1 MVRLYDLVDRL
12 APVDMPVLI
21 TGETGC
27 GKELIATAIHV
38 RSDRAAKP
46 LISVNCAALHDTLA
60 ESELFGHE
68 KGAFSGAV
76 ATRVGLIEAA
86 SESTLFLDEVGEL
99 TPSVQA
105 KLLRVLELH
114 RLTRVGDTREREVD
128 VRIVAATNRDL
139 EADVRGGRFRQDL
152 YFRLSAATLHLPPL
166 RQRSSELPLLASSF
180 LEDACQRSGRT
191 LMRVSEEAL
200 AVRLTHSWPGN
211 IRELKNVMQYAAA
224 TLSVEVL
231 LAEHL
236 VEQLGQP
243 LVVPVV
249 SSDEVASHALRHF
262 RPLADEIRE
271 LEITRIREALE
282 ATRGNQTHAA
292 ALLAMPVRTFFGKAK
307 QYGLTPR
314 KNAAPRTHRS
324 GR

>member
-12 APVDMPVLI
+12 APVNMPVLI

-38 RSDRAAKP
+38 RSERAAKP
-46 LISVNCAALHDTLA
+46 LISVNCAALHDMLA

-114 RLTRVGDTREREVD
+114 RLTRAGDTREREVD

-139 EADVRGGRFRQDL
+139 ETDVRAGICTSGCRPRRFICRRFGNARASCRSWRARFSKMPAD
-152 YFRLSAATLHLPPL
+152 AAD
-166 RQRSSELPLLASSF
+166 AS
-180 LEDACQRSGRT
+180 
-191 LMRVSEEAL
+191 
-200 AVRLTHSWPGN
+200 
-211 IRELKNVMQYAAA
+211 
-224 TLSVEVL
+224 
-231 LAEHL
+231 
-236 VEQLGQP
+236 
-243 LVVPVV
+243 
-249 SSDEVASHALRHF
+249 
-262 RPLADEIRE
+262 
-271 LEITRIREALE
+271 
-282 ATRGNQTHAA
+282 
-292 ALLAMPVRTFFGKAK
+292 
-307 QYGLTPR
+307 
-314 KNAAPRTHRS
+314 
-324 GR
+324 